1 MFEVE
6 IQPSEGKG
14 QLVMIKLKHKLNDN
28 ISFPQGLKMADY
40 FITRED
46 RYFCLSQCYTCLQKN
61 YQCESGGRY
70 WQCSRTLYK

>member
-14 QLVMIKLKHKLNDN
+14 QLVMIKFKHNLNDN

-40 FITRED
+40 FIMRED
-46 RYFCLSQCYTCLQKN
+46 
-61 YQCESGGRY
+61 
-70 WQCSRTLYK
+70 